1 MKVTQT
7 QAREFAAHATRT
19 WQAANRIPTTQHFR
33 LPTREETSD
42 TKIWRDDDT
51 PAQPRERRPF
61 GLVLVA
67 QPPPADPSSPTP
79 AASTAPQTGLTPE
92 GIPVRVLPEGESAL
106 KKHGPDKPLWKKPE

>member
-1 MKVTQT
+1 MKVTQA

-19 WQAANRIPTTQHFR
+19 WQAANRIPATQHFR
-33 LPTREETSD
+33 LPTREETRD

-51 PAQPRERRPF
+51 PAQPGERRPF

-67 QPPPADPSSPTP
+67 QPPPAAP
-79 AASTAPQTGLTPE
+79 ATSAGAAPQTALTPE